1 MIELF
6 KKLKLPVVTNIEKV
20 NSSQNSVFK
29 VTTIDN
35 IYLVKEYSLDAIK
48 TEKDLELRTKQINI
62 SKILNNSG
70 IPTIIP
76 IEFDNKYFIMHNNR
90 YYLIYNYLEYKT
102 LTQDE
107 LSIFHIKT
115 LATTLAKLHK
125 TNLQYE
131 LPIQYRQINIDYDNY
146 LQIFKNKKE
155 TEELYNLMKTNKDK
169 LKKLIK
175 DCNDSLKKV
184 QEDLCVSHNDYKLK
198 NILWHDEK
206 IYLIDFDASSLSNPV
221 VSTLESAFALSIQNK
236 KLNEQYY
243 KIYLKSYIE
252 NYGSLKTNF
261 NDALNCAMNGKL
273 QWYEYLLSNYDDEIR
288 IKDSISMTNE
298 LLEFMNTKDKQM
310 QIYNDIEYRI

>member
-6 KKLKLPVVTNIEKV
+6 KQLKLPVVTNIEKV

-29 VTTIDN
+29 VTTLDN

-48 TEKDLELRTKQINI
+48 TEKDLELRNNQINI

-76 IEFDNKYFIMHNNR
+76 IEFDNEYFVLYNSR
-90 YYLIYNYLEYKT
+90 YYLIYNYLDYKT

-115 LATTLAKLHK
+115 LATTLAELHK
-125 TNLQYE
+125 TNLHYE
-131 LPIQYRQINIDYDNY
+131 LPIQYRQINIDYDKY
-146 LQIFKNKKE
+146 LDIFKNNQE
-155 TEELYNLMKTNKDK
+155 AAELYNILKTNKNK
-169 LKKLIK
+169 IKGLID
-175 DCNDSLKKV
+175 DCNNSLEKIK
-184 QEDLCVSHNDYKLK
+184 EDLCISHNDYKLK
-198 NILWHDEK
+198 NILWHDEQ
-206 IYLIDFDASSLSNPV
+206 IYLIDFDASALSNPV

-252 NYGSLKTNF
+252 NYGPLKTSF
-261 NDALNCAMNGKL
+261 SDALNCAMNGKL
-273 QWYEYLLSNYDDEIR
+273 QWYEYLLSNYDDPVR
-288 IKDSISMTNE
+288 IKDAISMTNE
-298 LLEFMNTKDKQM
+298 LLEFINTKEKQIK
-310 QIYNDIEYRI
+310 IYNDLSYRI